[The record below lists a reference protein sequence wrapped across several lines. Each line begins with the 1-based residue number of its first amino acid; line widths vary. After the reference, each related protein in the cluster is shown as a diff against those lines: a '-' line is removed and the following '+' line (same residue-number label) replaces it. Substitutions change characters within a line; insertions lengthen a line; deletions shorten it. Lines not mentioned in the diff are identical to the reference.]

1 MRTLVAS
8 LILMSLSSQLLMAAE
23 LPETFKP
30 LMMAQVSQPAQP
42 MPTPDTTLAPK
53 TVAPKPIKAF
63 PPKPKIKKT
72 EISPAG
78 LHALAEQ
85 KQDLDLCKA
94 NVNTLKNAF
103 TACNATAVPPLQFW
117 QKPAFAV
124 GAPVA
129 TIILTF
135 IACSLAHCGGGG

>member
-8 LILMSLSSQLLMAAE
+8 LILMSLLSPSLMAAE

-30 LMMAQVSQPAQP
+30 LMMAQMSQPAQP

-63 PPKPKIKKT
+63 PPKQKSKKIELT
-72 EISPAG
+72 PVA
-78 LHALAEQ
+78 LHALSEQ
-85 KQDLDLCKA
+85 KQDLELCKA
-94 NVNTLKNAF
+94 NVNTLKTAF

-117 QKPAFAV
+117 QTPAFAI

-135 IACSLAHCGGGG
+135 LACSLAHCGGGG